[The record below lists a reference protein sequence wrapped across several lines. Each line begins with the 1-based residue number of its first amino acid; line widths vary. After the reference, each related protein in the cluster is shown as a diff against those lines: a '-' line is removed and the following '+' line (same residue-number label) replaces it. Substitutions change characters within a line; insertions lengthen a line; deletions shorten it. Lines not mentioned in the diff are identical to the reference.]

1 MTTNVAL
8 LFGGQSAEHPV
19 SIRSAKKVSAELKSA
34 EYDVT
39 LIGIDQ
45 MGVWRL
51 APFVAAPRSHWPE
64 VVLRPGGGGQ
74 LLVIGNSPIK
84 LGIDVVFP
92 MLHGPCGED
101 GTVQGLCRLANV
113 ACVGADSL
121 ASAICMDKD
130 VSKRLLHA
138 AGIPTTPSRTFRRD
152 EGVSYALL
160 VTQLGLPL
168 VVKPA
173 NMGSSI
179 GVSKV
184 ADEPGLREAL
194 ATAFRFDDKVIV
206 ESYISG
212 REIECAVLLTDEPFA
227 ASPGEIVIE
236 TADDLYS
243 YEEKYAQHSH
253 AELRCPAD
261 LPATLKQTIQVQAI
275 AASRVLGVD
284 GMVRVDFF
292 VADDGRL
299 LVNELNT
306 LPGFTEIS
314 LYPKLMQASGLPT
327 RELVRRLIDR
337 AQQNQQTAMQRQQSH
352 TPSEFSSVMT
362 HILTDSKPSDSQ
374 PATALIQ
381 SEAH

>member
-8 LFGGQSAEHPV
+8 LFGGQSAEHHV
-19 SIRSAKKVSAELKSA
+19 SIRSAKTVSAELKSA
-34 EYDVT
+34 GYDVT

-51 APFVAAPRSHWPE
+51 APFIASPRSHWPE
-64 VVLRPGGGGQ
+64 MVLRPGCGGQ
-74 LLVIGNSPIK
+74 LLVIDNPPIK
-84 LGIDVVFP
+84 LCIDVVFP
-92 MLHGPCGED
+92 MLHGPYGED
-101 GTVQGLCRLANV
+101 GTVQGLCKLANV
-113 ACVGADSL
+113 ACVGADAL

-130 VSKRLLHA
+130 VAKRLLRA
-138 AGIPTTPSRTFRRD
+138 AGIPTTPSLSFRRD

-160 VTQLGLPL
+160 VNQLGLPL

-184 ADEPGLREAL
+184 VDEPGLREAL
-194 ATAFRFDDKVIV
+194 ANAFSFDDKVIV

-227 ASPGEIVIE
+227 AAPGEIITE
-236 TADDLYS
+236 TVDELYS
-243 YEEKYAQHSH
+243 YDEKYTRHSQT
-253 AELRCPAD
+253 ELRCPAD
-261 LPATLKQTIQVQAI
+261 LPVTLKQSIQVQAI
-275 AASRVLGVD
+275 AASRALGVD

-314 LYPKLMQASGLPT
+314 LYPKLMQASGVANK
-327 RELVRRLIDR
+327 ELVERLIDR
-337 AQQNQQTAMQRQQSH
+337 ARHNQQASMRRQKSL
-352 TPSEFSSVMT
+352 PSNDFSCVMT
-362 HILTDSKPSDSQ
+362 RLLADSKASM
-374 PATALIQ
+374 ALNQ
-381 SEAH
+381 SRAH